1 MKRRLSYLLML
12 LAMLTVILVGC
23 GNNTNGPSANNT
35 QNSETESEKVCEHVY
50 TEATC
55 VEPAFC
61 TVCGEVNG
69 EALGHTLSEAT
80 CTTPAVCSV
89 CGETVG
95 ETLAH
100 SYSAATCAAPAT
112 CSVCGATDGE
122 ALGHNFSEATCTT
135 PATCSVCG
143 ATNGGAKGHSFSGAT
158 CVTPATCGVC
168 GATGSYGGHSYQDG
182 VCAYCG
188 KSSPASTAINLTAS
202 MDTALFIGDSRTE
215 GLRIYT
221 KEYTGTA
228 DFFSA
233 TSSSVS
239 GIINKGARVEVEGVG
254 NVTISELLDQKR
266 YDKVYIMLGINEAGN
281 GASVIAQNTKK
292 LIDLI
297 QQKQPGTVVFIMANL
312 YVSAGYS
319 SSRPVFRTA
328 NMSAINAAQGALA
341 NGTNIF
347 YLDANPMF
355 VDANGDLSTAYSSD
369 GCHLNKASCKQFAA
383 WIIEQTK
390 SLLGL

>member
-1 MKRRLSYLLML
+1 MKRRLSYLLMIMAL
-12 LAMLTVILVGC
+12 FTVILVGC
-23 GNNTNGPSANNT
+23 GNSSNTGNSQSTEKT
-35 QNSETESEKVCEHVY
+35 QNSEKVCEHEY

-55 VEPAFC
+55 ETPSYC
-61 TVCGEVNG
+61 TLCREVNG
-69 EALGHTLSEAT
+69 DAVGHTLTEAT
-80 CTTPAVCSV
+80 CTTPATCSV
-89 CGETVG
+89 CGEIKG
-95 ETLAH
+95 EALGH
-100 SYSAATCAAPAT
+100 SFAEATCAAPAT
-112 CSVCGATDGE
+112 CSLCGATDGS
-122 ALGHNFSEATCTT
+122 AKGHNYTAATCTTPATCSICGATNGGAKGHSYAGATCTT

-143 ATNGGAKGHSFSGAT
+143 AT
-158 CVTPATCGVC
+158 
-168 GATGSYGGHSYQDG
+168 GSYGGHNYQSG
-182 VCAYCG
+182 ICANCG

-215 GLRIYT
+215 GLRLYT

-239 GIINKGARVEVEGVG
+239 GIINKNASVDVAGVG

-292 LIDLI
+292 LVDLI

-312 YVSAGYS
+312 YVSDDYS
-319 SSRPVFRTA
+319 SSRPVFATS

-341 NGTNIF
+341 NGQDIF

-355 VDANGDLSTAYSSD
+355 VDANGNLSSEHSND
-369 GCHLNKASCKQFAA
+369 GCHLKSASCKTFAA